1 MNFFTW
7 LIFSVFALFV
17 TLVLE
22 VLLAMSIYVYLDL
35 NHQQIF
41 GQLVVWAGSTL
52 QSLRELL
59 GGAAPELANA
69 TNASVLGELAPT
81 AFLLL
86 VLGLFA
92 SGVIRF
98 FAWMVRRLARSDD
111 Y

>member
-1 MNFFTW
+1 MNFVTW
-7 LIFSVFALFV
+7 LIFSVVALFV

-22 VLLAMSIYVYLDL
+22 VLLAMAVYVYLNL
-35 NHQQIF
+35 YHEELF
-41 GQLVVWAGSTL
+41 GSLVGWAGTTL
-52 QSLRELL
+52 QSLREMLSES
-59 GGAAPELANA
+59 APELA
-69 TNASVLGELAPT
+69 TASNVSILGELAPK

-98 FAWMVRRLARSDD
+98 FAWMVRRIARTDD

>member
-7 LIFSVFALFV
+7 LIFSVVALFV

-22 VLLAMSIYVYLDL
+22 VLLGMAIYAYLDL
-35 NHQQIF
+35 YHKPLF
-41 GQLVVWAGSTL
+41 GELVSWAGSTL
-52 QSLRELL
+52 QSLREMLSA
-59 GGAAPELANA
+59 AAPELATVGN
-69 TNASVLGELAPT
+69 SSILGEIAPT

-98 FAWMVRRLARSDD
+98 FSWMVRRLARSDD

>member
-1 MNFFTW
+1 MNFITW

-17 TLVLE
+17 TLLLE
-22 VLLAMSIYVYLDL
+22 VLLAMSLYIFLNLQAPGLFASLVGWSRDMLNMLLD
-35 NHQQIF
+35 F
-41 GQLVVWAGSTL
+41 L
-52 QSLRELL
+52 Q
-59 GGAAPELANA
+59 GAAPRLAA
-69 TNASVLGELAPT
+69 QGDVSLFGELGPK

-98 FAWMVRRLARSDD
+98 FAWMVRRMARSED

>member
-1 MNFFTW
+1 MYG

-22 VLLAMSIYVYLDL
+22 VLLAMAVYVYLNL
-35 NHQQIF
+35 YHEQLF
-41 GQLVVWAGSTL
+41 GQLVGWAGSTL
-52 QSLRELL
+52 QSLREMLS
-59 GGAAPELANA
+59 ATAPELATASNV
-69 TNASVLGELAPT
+69 SVLGELAPK

-98 FAWMVRRLARSDD
+98 FAWMVRRLARSDE